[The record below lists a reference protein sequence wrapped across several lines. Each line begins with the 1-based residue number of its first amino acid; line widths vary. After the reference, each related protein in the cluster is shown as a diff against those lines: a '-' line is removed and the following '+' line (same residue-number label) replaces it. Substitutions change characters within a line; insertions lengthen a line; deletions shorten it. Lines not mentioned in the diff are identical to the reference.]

1 MFTTQDWDWF
11 MYTTYI
17 SGEIREWFMA
27 YGIALPTFVDF
38 QEKKHQQQIQGK
50 KSQSQSAGYT
60 DGGAPVA
67 SD

>member
-1 MFTTQDWDWF
+1 MV
-11 MYTTYI
+11 
-17 SGEIREWFMA
+17 

-50 KSQSQSAGYT
+50 KKSQNQSAGYT
-60 DGGAPVA
+60 DGGAPLA